1 MTVLAAIWSPGCPA
15 TGANAANRLFSQA
28 ILLVK
33 NPPSLIP
40 EA

>member
-1 MTVLAAIWSPGCPA
+1 MTVLAATWSPGCPA
-15 TGANAANRLFSQA
+15 TGANAANLLFPQA

-33 NPPSLIP
+33 NPPLLMA